1 MNHQKISTRLGLLIC
16 ALSACLLAIGGAGL
30 YGIGRSSA
38 ALQSMYED
46 NVVGAAQFA
55 EIQRL
60 QLRNRALVTDVV
72 LKPEPQDIV
81 KNTAEVESDIVTL
94 NKLFDL
100 GLRAATS
107 PKQRE
112 LAEAFRVARADYVDK
127 GLLPAVKA
135 LRNNRVSEARRVTS
149 EDMPP
154 LEARVNAAI
163 SAIIQFQVDES
174 KRQFTEA
181 KARDE
186 AIRAG
191 TLAAVAL
198 CVSGAGLFGMLMI
211 RGIGRSLKEAIDVAG
226 AVARGDL
233 HQAIHTGSNTE
244 VGLLLKALAAM
255 RDRLATV
262 VGTVRQSAE
271 GLDGSIGEIA
281 SGNTD
286 LSHRT
291 EQQAATLEET
301 ASSME
306 ELSTTIHRNTDNA
319 RFGFE
324 LATGANTV
332 AVQGG
337 ELISEVV
344 DTMKG
349 INDSSKRIADIITV
363 IDGIA
368 FQTNILALNA
378 AVEAARAGEQGRGF
392 AVVASE
398 VRSLAQHSA
407 NAAKEIKGLIHASVD
422 RVEAGTEL
430 VSRAR
435 TTITEVV
442 QSIRRV
448 TDIMGEISTASLAQ
462 SAGVKQVSQAITLM
476 DQNIQQ
482 NSALVEQSAAASES
496 LKLQSEQLVGAVA
509 VFRLDAGRGASV

>member
-1 MNHQKISTRLGLLIC
+1 MERRVNHQKISTRLGMLIC
-16 ALSACLLAIGGAGL
+16 ALSACLLAIGGVGL

-38 ALQSMYED
+38 ALQSMYEN

-72 LKPEPQDIV
+72 LKPEPEDIV
-81 KNTAEVESDIVTL
+81 KNTAEVEADILTL
-94 NKLFDL
+94 NKLFEL
-100 GLRAATS
+100 SLHTAAS
-107 PKQRE
+107 PKQHE
-112 LAEAFRVARADYVDK
+112 LAEAFRAARLEYVDK

-149 EDMPP
+149 EDMRP
-154 LEARVNAAI
+154 LEARVNEAI
-163 SAIIQFQVDES
+163 RAIIQFQVDES
-174 KRQFTEA
+174 RREFGEA
-181 KARDE
+181 EARDVT
-186 AIRAG
+186 IRAG
-191 TLAAVAL
+191 TIAAVVLGVA
-198 CVSGAGLFGMLMI
+198 GAALFGLMMI
-211 RGIGRSLKEAIDVAG
+211 RGIARSLKQAIDVAG
-226 AVARGDL
+226 AVAQGDL
-233 HQAIHTGSNTE
+233 HHTINTESTTE
-244 VGLLLKALAAM
+244 VGMLLKALAAM

-262 VGTVRQSAE
+262 VGTVRKSVD

-281 SGNTD
+281 SGNMD

-306 ELSTTIHRNTDNA
+306 DLSTTIHRNTDNA
-319 RFGFE
+319 RFGYE
-324 LATGANTV
+324 LATGASAV
-332 AVQGG
+332 AAQGG
-337 ELISEVV
+337 ELIGEVV
-344 DTMKG
+344 NTMQG

-407 NAAKEIKGLIHASVD
+407 NAAKEIKSLIHASVD

-442 QSIRRV
+442 HSIRRV
-448 TDIMGEISTASLAQ
+448 TDIMGEISTASVAQ
-462 SAGVKQVSQAITLM
+462 SAGVKQVSQAITQM

-482 NSALVEQSAAASES
+482 NSALVEESAAASES
-496 LKLQSEQLVGAVA
+496 LKLQSKQLVGAVA
-509 VFRLDAGRGASV
+509 VFRLHAT